1 MWLEDSSTIKS
12 KRGDRVTICVGDSIV
27 KVDNPGKVLCKYC
40 NDVINYGSKGRVAII
55 DHLKFGKHASEVD
68 HRQSNYTFGAQLSQ
82 KNVAFALFSLFKP
95 PLPPPKQLNPAKHL
109 DHPPAPKLIPLV
121 DHTANMESMILSFM
135 AGNNLSFTLAPK
147 LVDHT
152 ANMESMILSFMAG
165 NNLSFTLAP
174 KLVELLIECA
184 ADPKV
189 LSSVSL
195 TPCSAAYKLTY
206 GVSDFLKSGIIES
219 MRIFFC

>member
-1 MWLEDSSTIKS
+1 MWLEDSLTIKS
-12 KRGDRVTICVGDSIV
+12 KRGDSVTICVGDSIV
-27 KVDNPGKVLCKYC
+27 KVDTPGKVLCKYC
-40 NDVINYGSKGRVAII
+40 NGVINYGSKGRVAII
-55 DHLKFGKHASEVD
+55 DHLKSGKHASEVD

-82 KNVAFALFSLFKP
+82 KNVAPALFSLFKP
-95 PLPPPKQLNPAKHL
+95 PLPPPKQLNPAKDL

-135 AGNNLSFTLAPK
+135 A
-147 LVDHT
+147 
-152 ANMESMILSFMAG
+152 E

>member
-1 MWLEDSSTIKS
+1 
-12 KRGDRVTICVGDSIV
+12 
-27 KVDNPGKVLCKYC
+27 
-40 NDVINYGSKGRVAII
+40 
-55 DHLKFGKHASEVD
+55 
-68 HRQSNYTFGAQLSQ
+68 
-82 KNVAFALFSLFKP
+82 
-95 PLPPPKQLNPAKHL
+95 
-109 DHPPAPKLIPLV
+109 
-121 DHTANMESMILSFM
+121 MILSFM
-135 AGNNLSFTLAPK
+135 A
-147 LVDHT
+147 
-152 ANMESMILSFMAG
+152 E

-206 GVSDFLKSGIIES
+206 GVSDFFKSEIIES